1 MIDGKSYF
9 KLISIDLERDKRF
22 ENFILVFR
30 STDSCLRENI
40 TLKMYS
46 EQFET
51 ANMQVGKIY
60 QININD
66 FKECDGE
73 EDDS

>member
-9 KLISIDLERDKRF
+9 KLISIDIEISNGFDI
-22 ENFILVFR
+22 FILMFK
-30 STDSCLRENI
+30 SIDSCLRETI

-46 EQFET
+46 EGFEK

-73 EDDS
+73 EE

>member
-9 KLISIDLERDKRF
+9 KLISIDIEISNGFDI
-22 ENFILVFR
+22 FIFMFK
-30 STDSCLRENI
+30 SIDSCLRETI

-51 ANMQVGKIY
+51 VNMQVGKIY

>member
-9 KLISIDLERDKRF
+9 TLQSIDLETDNGFDKY
-22 ENFILVFR
+22 ILVFR
-30 STDSCLRENI
+30 STDSCLRETI

-46 EQFET
+46 EQFKKV
-51 ANMQVGKIY
+51 NMQVGKIY

-73 EDDS
+73 EE

>member
-9 KLISIDLERDKRF
+9 KLISIDIEISNGFDI
-22 ENFILVFR
+22 FILMFK
-30 STDSCLRENI
+30 SIDSCLRETI

-51 ANMQVGKIY
+51 VNMQVGKIY

>member
-9 KLISIDLERDKRF
+9 KLISIDIEISNGFDI
-22 ENFILVFR
+22 FILMFK
-30 STDSCLRENI
+30 SIDSCLRETI

-51 ANMQVGKIY
+51 VNMQVGKIY

-66 FKECDGE
+66 FKEYYGE
-73 EDDS
+73 EYDS

>member
-9 KLISIDLERDKRF
+9 KLQSIEVEIFNGTEKY
-22 ENFILVFR
+22 ILVFN
-30 STDSCLRENI
+30 SIDIYLKETI
-40 TLKMYS
+40 VLKMYL
-46 EQFET
+46 EQFKE

-60 QININD
+60 KININD

>member
-9 KLISIDLERDKRF
+9 TLQSIDLE
-22 ENFILVFR
+22 ENNGIEKYMLVFNG
-30 STDSCLRENI
+30 TDSCLRETI
-40 TLKMYS
+40 VLKMYS

-51 ANMQVGKIY
+51 VNMQVGKIY
-60 QININD
+60 QINMND
-66 FKECDGE
+66 FKECEGE

>member
-9 KLISIDLERDKRF
+9 KLISIDVELSNGFDI
-22 ENFILVFR
+22 FILMFK
-30 STDSCLRENI
+30 SIDSCLRETI

-46 EQFET
+46 EGFEK

-73 EDDS
+73 EE

>member
-9 KLISIDLERDKRF
+9 KLISIDIEISNGFDI
-22 ENFILVFR
+22 FILMFK
-30 STDSCLRENI
+30 SIDSCLRETI

-51 ANMQVGKIY
+51 VNMQVGKIY
-60 QININD
+60 KININD

>member
-9 KLISIDLERDKRF
+9 KLISIDIEISNGFDI
-22 ENFILVFR
+22 FILMFK
-30 STDSCLRENI
+30 SIDSCLRETI

-51 ANMQVGKIY
+51 VNMQVGKIY

-73 EDDS
+73 EG

>member
-9 KLISIDLERDKRF
+9 KLISIDVEISNGFDI
-22 ENFILVFR
+22 FILMFK
-30 STDSCLRENI
+30 SIDSCLRETI

-51 ANMQVGKIY
+51 VNMQVGKIY

>member
-9 KLISIDLERDKRF
+9 KLISIDLEID
-22 ENFILVFR
+22 NGIDIFILMFK
-30 STDSCLRENI
+30 SIDSCFRETI

-46 EQFET
+46 EQFEK

-66 FKECDGE
+66 FKEFDGE
-73 EDDS
+73 KDET

>member
-9 KLISIDLERDKRF
+9 KLISIDVEISNGFDI
-22 ENFILVFR
+22 FILMFK
-30 STDSCLRENI
+30 SIDSCLRETI

-46 EQFET
+46 EGFET

>member
-1 MIDGKSYF
+1 MIDGESYF
-9 KLISIDLERDKRF
+9 KLISIDIEIDNGF
-22 ENFILVFR
+22 EIFILVFR